1 MDESGDSEV
10 IWKHALTMNQVLLNT
25 SPFSKQRAKDQEGT
39 KALYT
44 KCADVRKQACLLG
57 ILSKVIFVN
66 VYI

>member
-1 MDESGDSEV
+1 MSQVTVRSSGNSPLPGTQ
-10 IWKHALTMNQVLLNT
+10 ALLNT

-44 KCADVRKQACLLG
+44 RCADVRKQVYLLG